1 MVFRAVLLVLLAG
14 AFSDVTQAST
24 THEIR
29 FVQSANILVWQD
41 GGLIGQ
47 GREVSV
53 FETESATV
61 RPVIGSG
68 TLMSGASDRTS
79 ALNGLRLSI
88 ASNSGFTIETDTPD
102 TSDRVTVYLVSQGP
116 NAQAATRVVS
126 AASGIV
132 FHQTQKTAH
141 QPGAPES
148 QALHLEI
155 TWTGPVRPTLRI
167 RAMEH

>member
-1 MVFRAVLLVLLAG
+1 MLLAG
-14 AFSDVTQAST
+14 AFSDITRAST

-53 FETESATV
+53 FETEAASV
-61 RPVIGSG
+61 RPLIGSG
-68 TLMSGASDRTS
+68 TLMSAAPDRTS
-79 ALNGLRLSI
+79 TLQSFRLSI

-102 TSDRVTVYLVSQGP
+102 MANRVTVYLDSQGP
-116 NAQAATRVVS
+116 NAQAAPRVVS
-126 AASGIV
+126 GASGIV

-141 QPGAPES
+141 QRGAPES

-155 TWTGPVRPTLRI
+155 TWTGSVRPTLRI
-167 RAMEH
+167 RAMEP

>member
-1 MVFRAVLLVLLAG
+1 MLLAG
-14 AFSDVTQAST
+14 VFSDVTSAST

-29 FVQSANILVWQD
+29 FVQPANILVWQD

-53 FETESATV
+53 FEPEASSV
-61 RPVIGSG
+61 RPRIGSG
-68 TLMSGASDRTS
+68 TLMSAASERNST
-79 ALNGLRLSI
+79 LHGLRLSI
-88 ASNSGFTIETDTPD
+88 ASNSGFIIETDTPD
-102 TSDRVTVYLVSQGP
+102 TANRVTVYLVSQGP
-116 NAQAATRVVS
+116 NAQAETRVVS

-132 FHQTQKTAH
+132 FQQTQKTADKR
-141 QPGAPES
+141 GAPES

-167 RAMEH
+167 RATEP